1 MAQFSREIGP
11 QTPKKKKRPQRR
23 AHDLEKQNAR

>member
-11 QTPKKKKRPQRR
+11 QNKTKKKRPQRR
-23 AHDLEKQNAR
+23 AHDFEKQNAR

>member
-11 QTPKKKKRPQRR
+11 QKTKRPQRR